1 MALKQA
7 EIQKMVKDAG
17 LATILNGANE
27 VEFVQYGDH
36 EIAIPVMVEGIE
48 RWAKVT
54 IVCGQLKDTKTSNAF
69 DPFVAQ
75 EDWELDKEYT
85 ELWRYMERVKLEIKL
100 SRTEKLRTLQTKI
113 LLRLEDEAARLS
125 RQREKYSR
133 WAADLYYWMTL
144 YDCASNRLR
153 LAKSCKA
160 AADDVADEF
169 QTINFV

>member
-7 EIQKMVKDAG
+7 EIQKMVKDTG

-75 EDWELDKEYT
+75 EDWELDKEYKA
-85 ELWRYMERVKLEIKL
+85 KLKA
-100 SRTEKLRTLQTKI
+100 EK
-113 LLRLEDEAARLS
+113 
-125 RQREKYSR
+125 EK
-133 WAADLYYWMTL
+133 AKAEK
-144 YDCASNRLR
+144 
-153 LAKSCKA
+153 LAKSGKK
-160 AADDVADEF
+160 
-169 QTINFV
+169 

>member
-1 MALKQA
+1 MNRRKVEKIRDLN
-7 EIQKMVKDAG
+7 VKRRV
-17 LATILNGANE
+17 TNE
-27 VEFVQYGDH
+27 H
-36 EIAIPVMVEGIE
+36 VML
-48 RWAKVT
+48 RY
-54 IVCGQLKDTKTSNAF
+54 
-69 DPFVAQ
+69 
-75 EDWELDKEYT
+75 WELDKEYT

-144 YDCASNRLR
+144 YDCAANRLR

>member
-1 MALKQA
+1 MNRRKVENIRDLN
-7 EIQKMVKDAG
+7 VKRRV
-17 LATILNGANE
+17 TNE
-27 VEFVQYGDH
+27 H
-36 EIAIPVMVEGIE
+36 VML
-48 RWAKVT
+48 RY
-54 IVCGQLKDTKTSNAF
+54 
-69 DPFVAQ
+69 
-75 EDWELDKEYT
+75 WELDKEYT

-144 YDCASNRLR
+144 YDCAANRLR
-153 LAKSCKA
+153 LTKSRKA

>member
-1 MALKQA
+1 MNRRKVENIRDLN
-7 EIQKMVKDAG
+7 VKRRV
-17 LATILNGANE
+17 TNE
-27 VEFVQYGDH
+27 H
-36 EIAIPVMVEGIE
+36 VML
-48 RWAKVT
+48 RY
-54 IVCGQLKDTKTSNAF
+54 
-69 DPFVAQ
+69 
-75 EDWELDKEYT
+75 WELDKEYT

-144 YDCASNRLR
+144 SDCASNRLR

>member
-1 MALKQA
+1 MNRRKVENIRDLNVKRRVTNEHVMLK
-7 EIQKMVKDAG
+7 
-17 LATILNGANE
+17 
-27 VEFVQYGDH
+27 Y
-36 EIAIPVMVEGIE
+36 
-48 RWAKVT
+48 
-54 IVCGQLKDTKTSNAF
+54 
-69 DPFVAQ
+69 
-75 EDWELDKEYT
+75 WELDKEYT

-133 WAADLYYWMTL
+133 WAADLYYWMTI
-144 YDCASNRLR
+144 YDWASNRLR

>member
-1 MALKQA
+1 MNRRKVENIRDLN
-7 EIQKMVKDAG
+7 VKRRV
-17 LATILNGANE
+17 TNE
-27 VEFVQYGDH
+27 H
-36 EIAIPVMVEGIE
+36 VML
-48 RWAKVT
+48 RY
-54 IVCGQLKDTKTSNAF
+54 
-69 DPFVAQ
+69 
-75 EDWELDKEYT
+75 WELDKEYT

-144 YDCASNRLR
+144 YDCAYNRLR

>member
-1 MALKQA
+1 MNRRKVENIRDLN
-7 EIQKMVKDAG
+7 VKRRV
-17 LATILNGANE
+17 TNE
-27 VEFVQYGDH
+27 H
-36 EIAIPVMVEGIE
+36 VMI
-48 RWAKVT
+48 RY
-54 IVCGQLKDTKTSNAF
+54 
-69 DPFVAQ
+69 
-75 EDWELDKEYT
+75 WELDKEYT

-133 WAADLYYWMTL
+133 WSADLYYWMTL

-153 LAKSCKA
+153 LVKSCKA

>member
-1 MALKQA
+1 MNRRKVENIRDLN
-7 EIQKMVKDAG
+7 VKRRV
-17 LATILNGANE
+17 TNE
-27 VEFVQYGDH
+27 H
-36 EIAIPVMVEGIE
+36 VML
-48 RWAKVT
+48 RY
-54 IVCGQLKDTKTSNAF
+54 
-69 DPFVAQ
+69 
-75 EDWELDKEYT
+75 WELDKEYT
-85 ELWRYMERVKLEIKL
+85 ELWRYMERVKPEIKL

-133 WAADLYYWMTL
+133 WAADLYYWMTI
-144 YDCASNRLR
+144 YDCAANRLR